1 MAVMEFLDR
10 VDEQK
15 RFRRFLNLR
24 EGALSC
30 VYGRRRIGKSRL
42 IEEVVA
48 GRDDVVVFV
57 AERSEAA
64 LQRSRLAADI
74 SAMVPGFADVSYG
87 NWSAMFDRWQR
98 DAPKGSVLVIDELPY
113 LVERSP
119 ELPSVLQRIADG
131 LRTTGKK
138 IILSGSSQ
146 RMMQGLVLNEGEPLY
161 GRAREIVKLE
171 PIHFRWMKSAFPA
184 TSAWGRFCLYAV
196 LGGVPRYWESFQP
209 EDDMWSA
216 LRDQVFSPQ
225 GVFHDEPN
233 YVLQDDLQ
241 DSVQATSVLSL
252 VGRGVERL
260 VEMAGRLQV
269 PVTALGRPMKRLIE
283 LGFVVREM
291 PFGSD
296 PKSNKK
302 TLYRMSDQFLRFWYS
317 FVLPNYSDVGFL
329 STKSEVKALQPAFR
343 VFLGQAWERLVREE
357 IVRKP
362 LPGFKS
368 RLRKAARW
376 WGAGLDRKAME
387 IDIVAESLDG
397 ETLFVG
403 EAKLSLSEEESA
415 RAISDLDDKARR
427 LPFASKYK
435 RIVSR
440 LFVAQDPPPAA
451 VSIDWCEA

>member
-1 MAVMEFLDR
+1 MDFIDR
-10 VDEQK
+10 EEEQK

-42 IEEVVA
+42 IEEVVS
-48 GRDDVVVFV
+48 GRGDVIVFV

-64 LQRSRLAADI
+64 LQRARLAADI
-74 SAMVPGFADVSYG
+74 SSLIPGFADVAYD
-87 NWSAMFDRWQR
+87 NWSVMFNRWQR
-98 DAPKGSVLVIDELPY
+98 DAPKGSILVIDELPY

-131 LRTTGKK
+131 LRSTGKK
-138 IILSGSSQ
+138 IILCGSSQ
-146 RMMQGLVLNEGEPLY
+146 RMMQGLVLNENEPLY

-171 PIHFRWMKSAFPA
+171 PIRFRWMKQAFPA
-184 TSAWGRFCLYAV
+184 MSAWERFCLYAV
-196 LGGVPRYWESFQP
+196 LGGVPRYWETFQG
-209 EDDMWSA
+209 EDDMWAA
-216 LRDQVFSPQ
+216 LREQVFSPQ
-225 GVFHDEPN
+225 GLFHDEPN
-233 YVLQDDLQ
+233 HVLQDDLQ

-260 VEMAGRLQV
+260 VEIAGRLQV
-269 PVTALGRPMKRLIE
+269 PATALGRPIKRLME
-283 LGFVVREM
+283 LGLVTREI

-296 PKSNKK
+296 AKSNKK
-302 TLYRMSDQFLRFWYS
+302 TLYRISDPFLRFWYS
-317 FVLPNYSDVGFL
+317 FVLPNYSDASYL
-329 STKSEVKALQPAFR
+329 STRAEVKALQPAFR
-343 VFLGQAWERLVREE
+343 VYLGQAWERLVRDE
-357 IVRKP
+357 IQRKP
-362 LPGFKS
+362 LPGLEMRF
-368 RLRKAARW
+368 RNAARW
-376 WGAGLDRKAME
+376 WGYGLDRNAME

-397 ETLFVG
+397 KTLFVG
-403 EAKLSLSEEESA
+403 EAKLSLSKTEA
-415 RAISDLDDKARR
+415 DRALRDLEAKAKQ

>member
-1 MAVMEFLDR
+1 MDFLDR

-24 EGALSC
+24 EGALAC

-48 GRDDVVVFV
+48 GRDDVITFI

-74 SAMVPGFADVSYG
+74 SSLIPGFADVSYD
-87 NWSAMFDRWQR
+87 NWSVMFDRWQK
-98 DAPKGSVLVIDELPY
+98 DAPKGSALVIDELPY

-146 RMMQGLVLNEGEPLY
+146 RMMQGLVLNEDEPLY

-171 PIHFRWMKSAFPA
+171 PIHFRWMKSVFPA
-184 TSAWGRFCLYAV
+184 MSAWERFCLYAV
-196 LGGVPRYWESFQP
+196 LGGVPRYWESFLDC
-209 EDDMWSA
+209 DDMWEV
-216 LRDQVFSPQ
+216 LREQVFSSQ
-225 GVFHDEPN
+225 GLFHDEPN

-260 VEMAGRLQV
+260 TEMAGRLQV
-269 PVTALGRPMKRLIE
+269 PMTALGRPIKRLAD
-283 LGFVVREM
+283 LGFVIRDI

-296 PKSNKK
+296 AKVNKK
-302 TLYRMSDQFLRFWYS
+302 TLYRMSDSFLRFWYS
-317 FVLPNYSDVGFL
+317 FVLPNYSDANFL
-329 STKSEVKALQPAFR
+329 STKAEVEALQPAFR
-343 VFLGQAWERLVREE
+343 VFLGQAWERLVRDE
-357 IVRKP
+357 IQIQP
-362 LPGFKS
+362 LPGFKF
-368 RLRKAARW
+368 RLKNAARW
-376 WGAGLDRKAME
+376 WGFGLDRKAME
-387 IDIVAESLDG
+387 VDIVAESLDG
-397 ETLFVG
+397 DTLFVG
-403 EAKLSLSEEESA
+403 EAKLSLSETEVNRVLYELEA
-415 RAISDLDDKARR
+415 KAKQ
-427 LPFASKYK
+427 LPFARKYK

-440 LFVAQDPPPAA
+440 LFVAHNPPPSA
-451 VSIDWCEA
+451 VSIDWCET

>member
-1 MAVMEFLDR
+1 MDFLDR
-10 VDEQK
+10 VDEL
-15 RFRRFLNLR
+15 RRFGRFLDLR
-24 EGALSC
+24 EGALAC
-30 VYGRRRIGKSRL
+30 LYGRRRIGKSRL
-42 IEEVVA
+42 LEEVVA
-48 GRDDVVVFV
+48 NRGDVVIFV

-64 LQRSRLAADI
+64 LQRARLAMDI
-74 SAMVPGFADVSYG
+74 SSLIPGFADVSYDS
-87 NWSAMFDRWQR
+87 WSVMFDRWQR
-98 DAPKGSVLVIDELPY
+98 DAPKGSILVIDELPY

-131 LRTTGKK
+131 LRTNGKK
-138 IILSGSSQ
+138 MILSGSSQ

-171 PIHFRWMKSAFPA
+171 PLHFRWMRRAFPGM
-184 TSAWGRFCLYAV
+184 SAWERFCLYAV
-196 LGGVPRYWESFQP
+196 LGGVPRYWESFQAD
-209 EDDMWSA
+209 DDMWSV

-233 YVLQDDLQ
+233 DGLQDDLQ

-260 VEMAGRLQV
+260 VEMAGRLQI
-269 PVTALGRPMKRLIE
+269 PATALGRPMKRLME
-283 LGFVVREM
+283 LGLVTREM
-291 PFGSD
+291 PFGGD

-317 FVLPNYSDVGFL
+317 FVLPNYSDANFL
-329 STKSEVKALQPAFR
+329 STKSEVEALQPAFR
-343 VFLGQAWERLVREE
+343 VFLGQAWERLVRDE

-362 LPGFKS
+362 LPGFES
-368 RLRKAARW
+368 RFRNAARW
-376 WGAGLDRKAME
+376 WGTGLDRKAME

-397 ETLFVG
+397 DTLFVG
-403 EAKLSLSEEESA
+403 EAKLSLSETEAE
-415 RAISDLDDKARR
+415 RAISELEAKASQ

-440 LFVAQDPPPAA
+440 LFVAQDPPSTA
-451 VSIDWCEA
+451 VSIDWCES

>member
-184 TSAWGRFCLYAV
+184 ASAWGRFCLYAV

>member
-1 MAVMEFLDR
+1 MDFIDR
-10 VDEQK
+10 VDEQR
-15 RFRRFLNLR
+15 RFRRFLNFR
-24 EGALSC
+24 EGALAC

-48 GRDDVVVFV
+48 GRDDVITFI

-74 SAMVPGFADVSYG
+74 SSLIPGFADVSYD
-87 NWSAMFDRWQR
+87 NWSVMFDRWQK

-131 LRTTGKK
+131 LRTSGKK

-146 RMMQGLVLNEGEPLY
+146 RMMQGLVLNEDEPLY

-171 PIHFRWMKSAFPA
+171 PIHFRWMKNVFPA
-184 TSAWGRFCLYAV
+184 MSAWERFCLYAV
-196 LGGVPRYWESFQP
+196 LGGVPRYWESFQDG
-209 EDDMWSA
+209 DDMWEV
-216 LRDQVFSPQ
+216 LREQVFSSQ
-225 GVFHDEPN
+225 GLFHDEPN

-269 PVTALGRPMKRLIE
+269 PMTALGRPIKRLVD
-283 LGFVVREM
+283 LGLVTRDI

-296 PKSNKK
+296 VKANKK
-302 TLYRMSDQFLRFWYS
+302 TLYRMSDPFLRFWYS
-317 FVLPNYSDVGFL
+317 FVLPNYSDVNFL
-329 STKSEVKALQPAFR
+329 STKVEVESLQPAFR
-343 VFLGQAWERLVREE
+343 VFLGQAWERLVRDE
-357 IVRKP
+357 IQVKP

-368 RLRKAARW
+368 RLRNAARW
-376 WGAGLDRKAME
+376 WGSGLDRKAME
-387 IDIVAESLDG
+387 VDIVAESLDG
-397 ETLFVG
+397 DTLFVG
-403 EAKLSLSEEESA
+403 EAKLSLSETEANHALYELEA
-415 RAISDLDDKARR
+415 KAKQ
-427 LPFASKYK
+427 LPFARKYK

-440 LFVAQDPPPAA
+440 LFVAQNPPPSA
-451 VSIDWCEA
+451 VSIDWCET